1 MLRVRYTL
9 VADGPSDRALTHVID
24 WAIREAAAGEDCEVA
39 SRFAETES
47 GPGDLA
53 ERMRRA
59 VGAFP
64 CDVLFV
70 HRDAERMDRNVR
82 CDEVRRASQ
91 TAQVMS
97 PIPVVPVRMTE
108 AWLLL
113 DANAIARAADRVDG
127 VRVNLP
133 SVPRLD
139 RLPDPKSTLHQL
151 LRDASGKSGRHH
163 RRFTRDIGIRVQRVA
178 EYISTY
184 EPLRALSAFRE
195 FEADTANAIRRL
207 RRRQPVG

>member
-47 GPGDLA
+47 GPGELA
-53 ERMRRA
+53 ERIARA
-59 VGAFP
+59 VRAFP

-70 HRDAERMDRNVR
+70 HRDAERMGRNVR
-82 CDEVRRASQ
+82 CEEVKRA
-91 TAQVMS
+91 AQVAGVAS
-97 PIPVVPVRMTE
+97 TVAVVPVRMTE

-113 DANAIARAADRVDG
+113 DADAIARAADRVDAAEID
-127 VRVNLP
+127 VP
-133 SVPRLD
+133 SVSRLD

-163 RRFTRDIGIRVQRVA
+163 RRFTRDIGNRVQRVA

-195 FEADTANAIRRL
+195 FETDTANAIRRL
-207 RRRQPVG
+207 PRS